1 MSDIRPFPR
10 YDGANYEVA
19 ESVGHQLVSLVQ
31 MMRREVELRMTRHDM
46 TDAQWRPLWL
56 LKSGKATTAIELARE
71 ACIDAGAVTRMVDRL
86 EDKGLIER
94 VRSENAS
101 LKERLD
107 TLTTQK
113 VDAETSF
120 SQLSSD
126 NHRLAQELAT
136 IRRTAANAIAIDQQ
150 NKDLQERVVNL
161 ERELQIVQQ
170 ENQSLADRSNK
181 DWFLL
186 GAGVLVSGVL
196 VGLILPRLRLQRR
209 SRWGEL

>member
-1 MSDIRPFPR
+1 MSDTRPFPR

-94 VRSENAS
+94 VRSETD
-101 LKERLD
+101 R
-107 TLTTQK
+107 
-113 VDAETSF
+113 
-120 SQLSSD
+120 
-126 NHRLAQELAT
+126 
-136 IRRTAANAIAIDQQ
+136 
-150 NKDLQERVVNL
+150 RVV
-161 ERELQIVQQ
+161 QIGRAHV
-170 ENQSLADRSNK
+170 
-181 DWFLL
+181 
-186 GAGVLVSGVL
+186 
-196 VGLILPRLRLQRR
+196 
-209 SRWGEL
+209 